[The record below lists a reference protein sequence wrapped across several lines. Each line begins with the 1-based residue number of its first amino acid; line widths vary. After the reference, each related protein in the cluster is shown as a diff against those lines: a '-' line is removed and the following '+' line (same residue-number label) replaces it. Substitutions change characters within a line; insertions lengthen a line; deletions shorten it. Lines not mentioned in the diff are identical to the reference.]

1 MPSPK
6 SAAATA
12 EDKWV
17 NFSDQSPESAAP
29 EVSPQEKAP
38 SPAAAAASPA
48 EHPRPLPSPL
58 QLQDAPKKLPEH
70 PHLKD
75 EPTEPVAS
83 PKEFGPG
90 QRATPPPPPPPTYRA
105 VVSSPGPAGST
116 GSASG
121 TC

>member
-17 NFSDQSPESAAP
+17 NFSDQSPENAAP
-29 EVSPQEKAP
+29 ELSPQEK
-38 SPAAAAASPA
+38 ASPA

-58 QLQDAPKKLPEH
+58 QLEDAPKKLPEH

-75 EPTEPVAS
+75 ELTEPVAS
-83 PKEFGPG
+83 PKELGPG

-105 VVSSPGPAGST
+105 VVSSPGPGAST